1 MSKQD
6 FIEYTIENNGLA
18 SSLELHLGANFYPPL
33 PGTVKKIFLD
43 GFNQYWAG
51 LIDIDQLGQELKRV
65 YKGSL
70 YDYGFDNYLIH
81 EDFDY

>member
-6 FIEYTIENNGLA
+6 FIDYTIENAGLYA
-18 SSLELHLGANFYPPL
+18 SLDMHLTGNFYPPL
-33 PGTVKKIFLD
+33 PQAVKKIFLD
-43 GFNQYWAG
+43 GFNMYWAG
-51 LIDIDQLGQELKRV
+51 MIDVTQLGQELSRV

-81 EDFDY
+81 EEEI